1 MEESTSREKVLKA
14 VRDAL
19 VNPMDP
25 PYPVEE
31 KTGDIYSP
39 PESEYNEIAF
49 AEALALVNGNFIFN
63 SDEEEFAA
71 NLKSFLD
78 SRNLDSLH
86 CYEPNLQKILNENG
100 VFCFNAREEFN
111 ICETGITTCEFLLA
125 RLGSIMVSS
134 RQPCGRKGFIF
145 PSVHIVVAWRDQ
157 LVYDLK
163 DAFAALK
170 IKYAEKGMPSM
181 VSVITGPSRT
191 ADIEKTLVMGAHG
204 PEELFVFFIDKDLNS
219 WKIDKQTPM

>member
-31 KTGDIYSP
+31 KTSDIYSP

-49 AEALALVNGNFIFN
+49 AEALAKVKGNFIFN
-63 SDEEEFAA
+63 SDEEEFAT

-86 CYEPNLQKILNENG
+86 CYEPDLQQILNDNG

-111 ICETGITTCEFLLA
+111 DCEIGITTCEFLLA

-145 PSVHIVVAWRDQ
+145 PSVHIVVAWRNQ

-163 DAFAALK
+163 DAFSALK
-170 IKYAEKGMPSM
+170 NKYAEKGMPSL
-181 VSVITGPSRT
+181 VTVITGPSRT
-191 ADIEKTLVMGAHG
+191 ADIEKTLVLGAHG
-204 PEELFVFFIDKDLNS
+204 PEELFMFFIDKDLNA
-219 WKIDKQTPM
+219 

>member
-25 PYPVEE
+25 PYPNEE
-31 KTGDIYSP
+31 STADIYSL
-39 PESEYNEIAF
+39 PESEFNEISF
-49 AEALALVNGNFIFN
+49 AEALAKVSGNFIFN
-63 SDEEEFAA
+63 SDEQEFAA
-71 NLKSFLD
+71 NLKSFLE
-78 SRNLDSLH
+78 SRNLYSLH
-86 CYEPNLQKILNENG
+86 CYEPDLQQILNENG
-100 VFCFNAREEFN
+100 VFCVNAREEFKD
-111 ICETGITTCEFLLA
+111 CETGITTCELLLA

-145 PSVHIVVAWRDQ
+145 PSVHIVVAWRNQ

-204 PEELFVFFIDKDLNS
+204 PEELFVFFIDKDLNA
-219 WKIDKQTPM
+219 WKIDKQTPL